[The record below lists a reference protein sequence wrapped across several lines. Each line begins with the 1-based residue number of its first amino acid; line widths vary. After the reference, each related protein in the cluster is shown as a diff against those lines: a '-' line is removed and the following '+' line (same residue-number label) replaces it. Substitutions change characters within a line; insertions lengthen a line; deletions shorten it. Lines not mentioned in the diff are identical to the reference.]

1 MGQSNWHGPLV
12 CCHWTVDIC
21 EAVVQLAKLTLPGLI
36 YQVMDVFLSSKSMS
50 QAGEFS

>member
-1 MGQSNWHGPLV
+1 MGQSNQYGPLV

-21 EAVVQLAKLTLPGLI
+21 EAVVQLAKLTLLGLI
-36 YQVMDVFLSSKSMS
+36 YRVMDGFMSSTSMS